1 MQVSKHFIIYLLWI
15 LPSIVVAQLTTYPL
29 ESRKQTK
36 EPSTPAARTKTE
48 HEQLSLPF
56 WDDFSA
62 TTDYPSELLWYKSR
76 QVLVNSEQAVNP
88 PSLNVATFDGLTE
101 NGTPYTENPNDI
113 LDFGYRDTLESQ
125 AIKMTEVDL
134 SLRNTVFL
142 SFYYQWGGNGEPPDP
157 NDFLRIEFRGVDG
170 WESVVTLFATEENA
184 DPTVFYDTLIRINAA
199 RFYHDDFQFR
209 FISFGRKSGRYD
221 AWHIDYVYLN
231 KGRNENDRSIPDRTL
246 TNKLGPIF
254 GKYFSIPKKT
264 LLKNTESN
272 STIITAPTFEAYN
285 MRVGDPT
292 TADYL
297 THGEFKNYNDGV
309 IATYQTQ
316 LGPTSAFIGG
326 NSEMP
331 PLTRVLSTLPYLP
344 DQNNT
349 SHFDYDSDSIQVKIK
364 VTMSAG
370 DVYITGSNVFS
381 TEYLEG
387 GYSPIDFRAN
397 DTTSQVYF
405 VDDYYAYDDGTAEY
419 AAGLTQAGNQLAY
432 FFDFKNTEKDTINGV
447 LIHYPFVAGEAPT
460 SMNFFVFANKAGMPG
475 DTLYQELIPVIR
487 KSNNAFIEVTFLEG
501 IEVTGSFFLGYQE
514 PATGR
519 VRIGLDKSHD
529 TGERM
534 FYKISSTSKWI
545 QNDRVVGNLMIRPR
559 FGKTDV
565 VTGLP
570 EVEKHTSVYPN
581 PSNGTFY
588 ILGTPPTVQV
598 YSITG
603 QPAEVDVN
611 NLGDRLLINVQNA
624 HPGIYFVRYQHG
636 VKQVVEKILIR

>member
-1 MQVSKHFIIYLLWI
+1 VRISKRLSI
-15 LPSIVVAQLTTYPL
+15 LFLCVLPFGVLAQFTTFPI
-29 ESRKQTK
+29 EKRKQATQ
-36 EPSTPAARTKTE
+36 SSSAARTKAPQQ
-48 HEQLSLPF
+48 QLPLPF
-56 WDDFSA
+56 WDDFSSA
-62 TTDYPSELLWYKSR
+62 QTENPSDELWNKSS

-101 NGTPYTENPNDI
+101 NGTPYTQNPTDI

-157 NDFLRIEFRGVDG
+157 NDFLRIEFRGIDG

-221 AWHIDYVYLN
+221 TWHVDYVYLN
-231 KGRNENDRSIPDRTL
+231 KGRDENDTSFPDRAL
-246 TNKLGPIF
+246 TTKLGPIF
-254 GKYFSIPKKT
+254 DKYFSIPKKT
-264 LLKNTESN
+264 VLN
-272 STIITAPTFEAYN
+272 SRIINQTSFELYN
-285 MRVGDPT
+285 LRDGDPT
-292 TADYL
+292 TASYL
-297 THGEFKNYNDGV
+297 LSGDFSSYKNGVKTSYSSSIGETTTIEGINGQ
-309 IATYQTQ
+309 I
-316 LGPTSAFIGG
+316 
-326 NSEMP
+326 P
-331 PLTRVLSTLPYLP
+331 PLTRLSVLINSAP
-344 DQNNT
+344 DPNN
-349 SHFDYDSDSIQVKIK
+349 SDEFNFDSDSISIK
-364 VTMSAG
+364 LKLKLFSGDVIDIADGTPAG
-370 DVYITGSNVFS
+370 DYKPI
-381 TEYLEG
+381 
-387 GYSPIDFRAN
+387 YSPIDFRAN

-447 LIHYPFVAGEAPT
+447 LVHYPYVAGEAPT
-460 SMNFFVFANKAGMPG
+460 SMYFFVFANKAGVPG
-475 DTLYQELIPVIR
+475 DTLYQELVPVSR
-487 KSNNAFIEVTFLEG
+487 MTNNAFVEITFLEG
-501 IEVTGSFFLGYQE
+501 IEVSGSFFLGYQE

-534 FYKISSTSKWI
+534 FYKISSTSTWI

-570 EVEKHTSVYPN
+570 EVEKQISIYPN
-581 PSNGTFY
+581 PSNGAFY
-588 ILGTPPTVQV
+588 ITGTPTAVQV

-603 QPAEVDVN
+603 QPVEVEVE
-611 NLGDRLLINVQNA
+611 NLGDRLLINVNNA
-624 HPGIYFVRYQHG
+624 HAGIYFVRYQHG
-636 VKQVVEKILIR
+636 LKQVVEKILIR